1 MTPQEIDRQTR
12 QAFAI
17 ERRERDALLRQQRSV
32 QPTAAAIMDATMFA
46 RGKHNGSFINHPEL
60 WRGKEYFEVIEHA
73 YAGLVQDHETQGV
86 PYSERQLLSYIAGFL
101 VGFMQAM
108 QEIETDEQEV
118 EE

>member
-1 MTPQEIDRQTR
+1 MTPQEQDIQTR

-32 QPTAAAIMDATMFA
+32 QPTAASIMEATMFA
-46 RGKHNGSFINHPEL
+46 RGKHNGSCINHPEL
-60 WRGKEYFEVIEHA
+60 WRGKEDFEVIEHA
-73 YAGLVQDHETQGV
+73 HAEFVQTHQVQGV

-101 VGFMQAM
+101 VGFLQAM

-118 EE
+118 Q

>member
-1 MTPQEIDRQTR
+1 MTPQERDIQTR

-17 ERRERDALLRQQRSV
+17 ERRERDAILRQQRLAR
-32 QPTAAAIMDATMFA
+32 PTAAAIMDATMFA

-60 WRGKEYFEVIEHA
+60 WRGKEYDEVIEHA
-73 YAGLVQDHETQGV
+73 HAEFVQAHQVQGV

-108 QEIETDEQEV
+108 QDVETEEEEV
-118 EE
+118 Q